1 MARTLQQLRN
11 GLNQARGAY
20 GGQFAGQPR
29 ATRDPA
35 RLEQLINDV
44 SAIASEAPGIG
55 GTDLGREA
63 TQQADAWR
71 EELAAIREAQAGGAD
86 ALKASSLAQWLRD
99 NFERYR
105 RHFAGRNRATRDL
118 GLLKEITAE
127 VERRIGE
134 VDALMRH
141 YSDDEIKR
149 THQAAVEN
157 RATYKS
163 ELDAIL
169 AARREG
175 TLEARA
181 ARLAGLANV
190 QFSRYRLHF
199 GGKPRISRRRAV
211 LEVITEVLDGI
222 HTEMLQVR
230 DAGVDFESH
239 SKNIE
244 IVENHLTTYRTEL
257 DRVRQARN
265 TSTRAD
271 RVQALAEAANQV
283 FKKYRDGF
291 PGHARAT
298 RDPELLAS
306 IWEELY
312 PVALDMEELAIED
325 DAEPVGSNLQ
335 KVRDSL
341 RLYEREW
348 VLIQRAKAEQAQPN
362 VQ

>member
-11 GLNQARGAY
+11 ALNQARGAY

-29 ATRDPA
+29 ATRSVA
-35 RLEQLINDV
+35 RLEELIAEADGV
-44 SAIASEAPGIG
+44 ASEAPAIG
-55 GTDLGREA
+55 GTDLGNEA
-63 TQQADAWR
+63 TQQAKSWR
-71 EELAAIREAQAGGAD
+71 EELAAIREAQSGGPN

-99 NFERYR
+99 SFERYR

-118 GLLKEITAE
+118 GLLEEIASE

-134 VDALMRH
+134 VDALMRS
-141 YSDDEIKR
+141 YSDDELLR
-149 THQAAVEN
+149 TRDAAVDN
-157 RATYKS
+157 LATYRS

-199 GGKPRISRRRAV
+199 AGKPRVSRRRQV
-211 LEVITEVLDGI
+211 LEVITRVLDGI

-230 DAGVDFESH
+230 DAGVNFESH
-239 SKNIE
+239 AKNIE
-244 IVENHLTTYRTEL
+244 IVASHLETYRSEL

-271 RVQALAEAANQV
+271 RVQALAEAANGA
-283 FKKYRDGF
+283 FKQYRDQF

-298 RDPELLAS
+298 RDPEVLAS
-306 IWEELY
+306 IWEELW

-348 VLIQRAKAEQAQPN
+348 VLIQKAKADQAQN
-362 VQ
+362 IQ